1 MQEDYKQGRDPIMAQ
16 SISEEISKI
25 VGNLD
30 QANISFKDKQVLV
43 TGGAGFLG
51 SWTCDVLVAQGARV
65 VCIDNFASGQQE
77 NIASLLEKENFRFI
91 RHDIS
96 TPIQLEEQFN
106 VVMHLASRA
115 SPLEFTKHPIQILKS
130 NTLGVWIALGIAKRD
145 KARFLFTSTSEI
157 YGDPTGDNIPT
168 KEDYNGNV
176 NPIGLRGCYDEAKRC
191 GEAFIFAYH
200 RQHGLDTRVVRIFN
214 TYGPRLRAGDTY
226 GRSVSRFVDQALK
239 QEPITVFGDGT
250 QTRSFLYVSDQVEG
264 LLKAVGIPDLPGQV
278 INIGSQ
284 DEIQIIELAC
294 LIKKLT
300 NSPSPIEY
308 LPLPSGDPRRR
319 CPDITKAIQLL
330 NWRPYIKLEDGLAKT
345 IEWYRQI

>member
-1 MQEDYKQGRDPIMAQ
+1 MMAQ

-30 QANISFKDKQVLV
+30 QANISFKDKRVLV

-65 VCIDNFASGQQE
+65 VCVDNFASGQQK
-77 NIASLLEKENFRFI
+77 NIASLLEQENFRFI

-96 TPIQLEEQFN
+96 TPIQLEEKFDMI
-106 VVMHLASRA
+106 MHLASRA

-130 NTLGVWIALGIAKRD
+130 NTLGVWITLGIARRD
-145 KARFLFTSTSEI
+145 QARFLFTSTSEI

-191 GEAFIFAYH
+191 GEAFVFAYH
-200 RQHGLDTRVVRIFN
+200 RQHGLDTRVIRVFN
-214 TYGPRLRAGDTY
+214 TYGPRLKAGNTY
-226 GRSVSRFVDQALK
+226 GRAVSRFIDQALK
-239 QEPITVFGDGT
+239 GEPITVFGDGT
-250 QTRSFLYVSDQVEG
+250 QTRSFLYVTDQIEG
-264 LLKAVGIPDLPGQV
+264 LLRTVGRPGLSGQV
-278 INIGSQ
+278 INIGNQ
-284 DEIQIIELAC
+284 DEIQIIELAL

-300 NSPSPIEY
+300 KSNSPIEY
-308 LPLPSGDPRRR
+308 LPLPSDDPMRR
-319 CPDITKAIQLL
+319 CPDIAKAVKLL
-330 NWRPYIKLEDGLAKT
+330 NWHPKTKLEDGLRRT
-345 IEWYRQI
+345 IEWYRQV